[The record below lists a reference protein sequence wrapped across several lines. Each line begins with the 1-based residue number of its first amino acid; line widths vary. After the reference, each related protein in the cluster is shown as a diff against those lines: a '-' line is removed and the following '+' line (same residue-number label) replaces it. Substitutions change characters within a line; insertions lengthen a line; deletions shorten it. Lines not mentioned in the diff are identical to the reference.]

1 MSGLTTEELFFNE
14 ADAVFTKRIEN
25 VEQSVDQMNN
35 AIQNIILAEMESIEG
50 ILIATTNLLSNLD
63 PAFERRFI
71 FKVEFK
77 MPEKDSRAKIWKSM
91 IPTLSEEDASVLA
104 DKYAFSGGNIE
115 NIARKSTVEY
125 VLSGNEPTLSSLEG
139 YCQEEILDKKEN
151 RNRIGF

>member
-1 MSGLTTEELFFNE
+1 MAKTGRTFVFDAEAALKAATLAVIGLTSAWKYKLQESDRKEIIAE
-14 ADAVFTKRIEN
+14 AV
-25 VEQSVDQMNN
+25 
-35 AIQNIILAEMESIEG
+35 
-50 ILIATTNLLSNLD
+50 
-63 PAFERRFI
+63 
-71 FKVEFK
+71 
-77 MPEKDSRAKIWKSM
+77 AKIWKSM